1 MTTPNRDK
9 GGFFVRAF
17 TAVAIL
23 APTLLVMIAGTV
35 PDSLARGRMMVF
47 GDGGVVAALATA
59 LVFRAIYCA
68 GFSRAIR
75 LAAIKPNRSAD
86 VTG

>member
-1 MTTPNRDK
+1 MTSNQDN

-17 TAVAIL
+17 TAAAIL
-23 APTLLVMIAGTV
+23 APMLLVMIAGTV
-35 PDSLARGRMMVF
+35 PDGLARGRMMVL
-47 GDGGVVAALATA
+47 GDGGIVAALATV

-75 LAAIKPNRSAD
+75 LAAMKPNRSAD